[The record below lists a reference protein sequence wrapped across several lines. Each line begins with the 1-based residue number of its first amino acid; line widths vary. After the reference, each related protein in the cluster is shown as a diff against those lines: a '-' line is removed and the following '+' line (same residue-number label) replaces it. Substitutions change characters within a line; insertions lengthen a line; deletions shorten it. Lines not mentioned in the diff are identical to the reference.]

1 MDAFEK
7 AVVDETL
14 SIYNN
19 IMQMNGSTP
28 IERTDIVEVFMRG
41 GTDSDLETTIH
52 SWDNLTAM
60 LFHMSTVGGCIGPVT
75 PRYEEARRD
84 ALFLVVYPAVFA
96 LIAARGR
103 HNQKEALMFVGVPF
117 ERFVDTLMRRRL
129 MDDRTPLRMS
139 RGRVKRNTALLMR
152 MIFVVMI
159 IQEADPRSA
168 ILAGTRAM
176 LSEDTTGI
184 LNQFT
189 RGGAPTSLYD
199 TKSA

>member
-7 AVVDETL
+7 VVVDETL

-19 IMQMNGSTP
+19 IMQMNESTP
-28 IERTDIVEVFMRG
+28 IERTDIVEMFMRG
-41 GTDSDLETTIH
+41 GTYKDLNTIIH

-60 LFHMSTVGGCIGPVT
+60 LFHMNTVGGCVGPVT
-75 PRYEEARRD
+75 PRYEEARID

-103 HNQKEALMFVGVPF
+103 HNQTEALMFVGEPF

-129 MDDRTPLRMS
+129 MDDRSPLRTS
-139 RGRVKRNTALLMR
+139 RGRVRRNTALLMR
-152 MIFVVMI
+152 TIFVEMTI
-159 IQEADPRSA
+159 RAADPRSA
-168 ILAGTRAM
+168 VLAGMRAM
-176 LSEDTTGI
+176 LTEDTTGI

-189 RGGAPTSLYD
+189 RGGALTSLYD